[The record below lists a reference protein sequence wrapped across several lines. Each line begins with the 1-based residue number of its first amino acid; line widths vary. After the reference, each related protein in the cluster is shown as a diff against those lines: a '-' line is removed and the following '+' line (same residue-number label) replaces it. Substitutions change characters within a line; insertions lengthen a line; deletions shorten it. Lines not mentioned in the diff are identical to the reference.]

1 MPRVARVPA
10 IPPLPPAIFAQPP
23 WFSPLCPCHPP
34 KRPIWWMNCPFVSAI
49 HQNAP
54 FGGWAP
60 VPSPNRPGLGLV
72 SRKVGAFSG
81 GPSMP
86 EACFPEGRRLFRGT
100 FHTRGLFPG
109 RSAPFQGDLPCQRPV
124 SRKVGA
130 FSGGTFHARG
140 LFPGRSVPFQGDLPC
155 QRPISRKVGAFS
167 GGPSMPEA
175 CFPEGPDIILGDQPR
190 RDRFFGRSWGL
201 LAGKVVL
208 PSCFLPRVLPK
219 TAVFEGTLLRFSKGR
234 ITWASSRRLPGPL
247 VLVGSCRVGRHEA
260 TCHPRLGGCLR
271 SDGPCAEGRRGSPV
285 PPHPTTHQTPLF
297 ASNPN
302 IFYFC

>member
-86 EACFPEGRRLFRGT
+86 EACFPEG
-100 FHTRGLFPG
+100 
-109 RSAPFQGDLPCQRPV
+109 
-124 SRKVGA
+124 
-130 FSGGTFHARG
+130 
-140 LFPGRSVPFQGDLPC
+140 
-155 QRPISRKVGAFS
+155 
-167 GGPSMPEA
+167 
-175 CFPEGPDIILGDQPR
+175 PDIILGDQPR
-190 RDRFFGRSWGL
+190 RDRFFGRSWGCWQGRWCYPHVFCRGYCQKRRFL
-201 LAGKVVL
+201 RV
-208 PSCFLPRVLPK
+208 PSFVFPRVESLGPP
-219 TAVFEGTLLRFSKGR
+219 ADACQGRWCWWGVAGWGGT
-234 ITWASSRRLPGPL
+234 RRHATPG
-247 VLVGSCRVGRHEA
+247 
-260 TCHPRLGGCLR
+260 
-271 SDGPCAEGRRGSPV
+271 
-285 PPHPTTHQTPLF
+285 
-297 ASNPN
+297 
-302 IFYFC
+302 

>member
-124 SRKVGA
+124 SRKVPTLFLGTSHA
-130 FSGGTFHARG
+130 GTVFSVGHGGCWQGRWCYPHVFCRGYCQKRRFLRVPSFVFPRVESLGPPADACQGRWCWWGVAGWGGTRQHAT
-140 LFPGRSVPFQGDLPC
+140 PG
-155 QRPISRKVGAFS
+155 
-167 GGPSMPEA
+167 
-175 CFPEGPDIILGDQPR
+175 
-190 RDRFFGRSWGL
+190 
-201 LAGKVVL
+201 
-208 PSCFLPRVLPK
+208 
-219 TAVFEGTLLRFSKGR
+219 
-234 ITWASSRRLPGPL
+234 
-247 VLVGSCRVGRHEA
+247 
-260 TCHPRLGGCLR
+260 
-271 SDGPCAEGRRGSPV
+271 
-285 PPHPTTHQTPLF
+285 
-297 ASNPN
+297 
-302 IFYFC
+302 

>member
-10 IPPLPPAIFAQPP
+10 IPPLPPAIFAPPP
-23 WFSPLCPCHPP
+23 WFSPLRPCHPP
-34 KRPIWWMNCPFVSAI
+34 KRPIWWTNCPFVSAI

-81 GPSMP
+81 GPSIP
-86 EACFPEGRRLFRGT
+86 EACFPEGRCLFRGT
-100 FHTRGLFPG
+100 FHARGLFPG
-109 RSAPFQGDLPCQRPV
+109 RSVPFQGDLPYQRPV

-155 QRPISRKVGAFS
+155 QRPVSRKVSAFS

-175 CFPEGPDIILGDQPR
+175 CFPEGRCLFRGTFHARGLFP
-190 RDRFFGRSWGL
+190 GRSRHYSWGP
-201 LAGKVVL
+201 V
-208 PSCFLPRVLPK
+208 
-219 TAVFEGTLLRFSKGR
+219 TL
-234 ITWASSRRLPGPL
+234 GP
-247 VLVGSCRVGRHEA
+247 
-260 TCHPRLGGCLR
+260 
-271 SDGPCAEGRRGSPV
+271 
-285 PPHPTTHQTPLF
+285 F
-297 ASNPN
+297 
-302 IFYFC
+302 IW